1 MRSTES
7 LLTQLMMVKTGKVI
21 FLGEGLQCMK
31 VKPRRATRVVKTM
44 RVMRSAKANRMTLV
58 MIRYAR
64 CQEHTKEIIELH
76 TFQIL
81 MT

>member
-21 FLGEGLQCMK
+21 FLGEGMQCMK
-31 VKPRRATRVVKTM
+31 VKPRRVTRVKTM
-44 RVMRSAKANRMTLV
+44 RVMRSAATNRMTLV

-64 CQEHTKEIIELH
+64 CQEHTKERIELH

-81 MT
+81 VT

>member
-21 FLGEGLQCMK
+21 FLGEGMQCMK
-31 VKPRRATRVVKTM
+31 VKPRRVTRVKTM

-64 CQEHTKEIIELH
+64 CQEHTKEIIEIH

-81 MT
+81 VT